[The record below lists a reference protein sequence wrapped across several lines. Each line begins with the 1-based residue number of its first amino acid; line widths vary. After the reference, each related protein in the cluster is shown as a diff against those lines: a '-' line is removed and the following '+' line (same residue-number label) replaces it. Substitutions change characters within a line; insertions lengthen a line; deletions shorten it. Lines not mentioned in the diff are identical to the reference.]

1 MVVSVV
7 CQPQRARCLAVSRA
21 LALWGRHTVQR
32 VILWSVVWIWLMV
45 GQSEECNWHGDKA
58 KVVDLC
64 HVWTCWLSYERLPR
78 SSVLYQQCGIL
89 VLNINKFQILF
100 FYLTLECVSFLM
112 FLNIKPFKHMVI
124 FLIGKGNLFHVNGH
138 ELVNFYLFLNTLH
151 YVPFSL
157 DVF

>member
-1 MVVSVV
+1 
-7 CQPQRARCLAVSRA
+7 
-21 LALWGRHTVQR
+21 
-32 VILWSVVWIWLMV
+32 
-45 GQSEECNWHGDKA
+45 
-58 KVVDLC
+58 
-64 HVWTCWLSYERLPR
+64 
-78 SSVLYQQCGIL
+78 
-89 VLNINKFQILF
+89 
-100 FYLTLECVSFLM
+100 M